1 MNLRFTLPEREGA
14 LFSALCRGEKLIY
27 CVPFDLHDDGSYC
40 ADGWIA
46 VTKDRLLVMTDGDV
60 TADLALTKTDEILC
74 IAQVDNGLLAA
85 RRAGEDTLLCRFSM
99 QHMVRESYVA
109 RGASAFCRGDGREV
123 VSKERER
130 RCFRCGRVLPGT
142 SICPRCDGRGR
153 SMRRFLDLC
162 RPYIL
167 PLLAIVLM
175 MAAISAI
182 TIGQQYIQRDFVN
195 NVLVP
200 AKGTAGNVLAF
211 FGVMSGTVLLSL
223 ALSIGRTFWTNS
235 LGTRISRDLR
245 AKVFEKINSL
255 SLSFMDSHRPGEL
268 MNRVVEDSGRVRQ
281 FMEDVF
287 AGMFTQLFTMIG
299 ACVVMLTIDW
309 KIALLTVCLVPAAAL
324 LVRLFHK
331 KEKRL
336 WRQQWRFNDQVNNR
350 LQDVLSGIRVV
361 KSFGQ
366 EERETRRFQEYTQRL
381 MTIQRRNEIFWATLY
396 PFVTLLLTMGS
407 FFVIY
412 FGGAD
417 VLGGRMTPGELVQF
431 VAYAGMLFGPLG
443 FMTRMP
449 RMIMQLV
456 TSLERIYDILDEQP
470 EVNERP
476 EVENREIV
484 GKVEFQDVTF
494 GYKSYLPVLE
504 HVSFTVEPG
513 EMIGLVGPSGAG
525 KSTLINLIM
534 RLYDVDDG
542 SLLLDGRDIRDYA
555 VDSLHR
561 QIGVVL
567 QETFLFSGT
576 IYDNIRYAKPEAD
589 PQEIIRAAKMANA
602 HDFIVRF
609 PDGYDTYVG
618 ESGYTL
624 SGGERQR
631 IAIARAILHD
641 PRLLILD
648 EATSSLDTET
658 EYQIQEALGR
668 LTKGRTTFAI
678 AHRLSTLRNADR
690 IVVIDHHTVAESGT
704 HYELM
709 KKKGIYYGL
718 VMAQLEMHK
727 IEPKTKAAL
736 PKVE

>member
-1 MNLRFTLPEREGA
+1 MNLRFTLPDDEKELA
-14 LFSALCRGEKLIY
+14 SAVFQGEPIVY
-27 CVPFDLHDDGSYC
+27 CVPFDLHLDGSFC
-40 ADGWIA
+40 QNGWIV
-46 VTKDRLLVMTDGDV
+46 VTKSRLLVLTDGEITSNV
-60 TADLALTKTDEILC
+60 DLAQMDEIIC
-74 IAQVDNGLLAA
+74 VAQVDNGVLAS
-85 RRAGEDTLLCRFSM
+85 RKDSTDTLLCRFSM
-99 QHMVRESYVA
+99 QFMVRESYVA
-109 RGASAFCRGDGREV
+109 RGASGFCRGDDREV
-123 VSKERER
+123 VSKEREKK
-130 RCFRCGRVLPGT
+130 CFRCGRVLPGT
-142 SICPRCDGRGR
+142 SICPHCDGRGR
-153 SMRRFLDLC
+153 SFRRFFDLC
-162 RPYIL
+162 KPYIL
-167 PLLAIVLM
+167 PLLCVTVM

-182 TIGQQYIQRDFVN
+182 TIGQQYIQRDFVD

-200 AKGTAGNVLAF
+200 AKGTAGDVLTF
-211 FGVMSGTVLLSL
+211 LGTMSAAVITALLLTV
-223 ALSIGRTFWTNS
+223 GRTFWTNS

-245 AKVFEKINSL
+245 ARVFEKINSL
-255 SLSFMDSHRPGEL
+255 SLSFMDSRRPGEL
-268 MNRVVEDSGRVRQ
+268 MNRVVEDSGKIRQ

-309 KIALLTVCLVPAAAL
+309 KIALLTVCLLPAACV
-324 LVRLFHK
+324 LVRMFHT

-366 EERETRRFQEYTQRL
+366 EERESKRFQEYTERL

-412 FGGAD
+412 FGGTD
-417 VLGGRMTPGELVQF
+417 VLGGRMSPGELVQF

-449 RMIMQLV
+449 RMVMQLV

-470 EVNERP
+470 DVGERADA
-476 EVENREIV
+476 IDQSLA
-484 GKVEFQDVTF
+484 GMVEFQDVTF

-504 HVSFTVEPG
+504 HVTLSVEPG

-525 KSTLINLIM
+525 KSTMINLIM
-534 RLYDVDDG
+534 RLYNVDDG
-542 SLLLDGRDIRDYA
+542 RLLLDGQDIRDYSIE
-555 VDSLHR
+555 SLHR

-589 PQEIIRAAKMANA
+589 TEEIIRAAKMANA
-602 HDFIVRF
+602 HDFITRF

-618 ESGYTL
+618 ESGHTL

-631 IAIARAILHD
+631 IAIARAILHN

-668 LTKGRTTFAI
+668 LTQGRTTFAI

-690 IVVIDHHTVAESGT
+690 IVVIDHHTIAEIGS

-727 IEPKTKAAL
+727 IEPKINAPVQKA
-736 PKVE
+736 